1 MKQKNS
7 PTIQVERWKTVT
19 NRNSKREDHYFV
31 SRDGSTPV
39 YAFGYNPDLF
49 SKSDIKKIVKMIK
62 VKS

>member
-1 MKQKNS
+1 MKSKVK

-19 NRNSKREDHYFV
+19 NRNSKREDHYFIQQ
-31 SRDGSTPV
+31 GLNPV

-62 VKS
+62 VKP